1 MTISK
6 KYTAASAVMLVLL
19 LAAAFLLFSPQ
30 SEGMTANAAGI
41 SLSSSQ
47 LSLGKGETCRLSVKG
62 NYGSVKWQSS
72 DSTVAS
78 VSGGSVT
85 AKKNGV
91 AVISAA
97 DKNGNTAKCRITVKN
112 APGYVKLTKGTLTL
126 GIGETF
132 TLGSSVD
139 VSSASSSR
147 IYRSSNSNV
156 VKMTKTYWTGV
167 FKAVEEGTAWVTVR
181 LYNGVESTC
190 RVTVKPAPWKVSV
203 SKESLTLGVGESYT
217 LGAVIPGGTGA
228 SKRTFRSSSSSIVK
242 MTKTDG
248 QGQFRAVKPGT
259 AWVTV
264 RLYNGKEASCRVT
277 VKKAPGSVSIS
288 KKTLVMYVGQS
299 ASLSASVPSGTAA
312 TSRVFRTSNK
322 NIVRMNNTKFTGKF
336 TAVSAGTAWVTVRLY
351 NGREAS
357 CKIEVYDKN
366 RAIGNFI
373 TYDSVRVES
382 DIVGEDYNY
391 FNVPK
396 FRNLGNAGSELN
408 KYIDKAENEVVK
420 EHGYISHKIAFYK
433 NILSIVIATNR
444 GYPYLHFYVYNI
456 DVSTKKRVYND
467 EIFRRSGNNI
477 NTYKSNIDSFLE
489 KAFFD
494 RLSSMGQYNINTL
507 SQAYSY
513 YPNIKNDIT
522 RAYNFTMSYSGNR
535 SVSNPMFIDD
545 YGTMYVVLH
554 IGSIAG
560 ADEYPHFVSYP
571 YGYTQNG
578 LQF

>member
-1 MTISK
+1 
-6 KYTAASAVMLVLL
+6 
-19 LAAAFLLFSPQ
+19 
-30 SEGMTANAAGI
+30 
-41 SLSSSQ
+41 
-47 LSLGKGETCRLSVKG
+47 
-62 NYGSVKWQSS
+62 
-72 DSTVAS
+72 
-78 VSGGSVT
+78 
-85 AKKNGV
+85 
-91 AVISAA
+91 
-97 DKNGNTAKCRITVKN
+97 
-112 APGYVKLTKGTLTL
+112 
-126 GIGETF
+126 
-132 TLGSSVD
+132 
-139 VSSASSSR
+139 
-147 IYRSSNSNV
+147 
-156 VKMTKTYWTGV
+156 
-167 FKAVEEGTAWVTVR
+167 
-181 LYNGVESTC
+181 
-190 RVTVKPAPWKVSV
+190 
-203 SKESLTLGVGESYT
+203 
-217 LGAVIPGGTGA
+217 
-228 SKRTFRSSSSSIVK
+228 
-242 MTKTDG
+242 
-248 QGQFRAVKPGT
+248 
-259 AWVTV
+259 
-264 RLYNGKEASCRVT
+264 
-277 VKKAPGSVSIS
+277 
-288 KKTLVMYVGQS
+288 
-299 ASLSASVPSGTAA
+299 
-312 TSRVFRTSNK
+312 
-322 NIVRMNNTKFTGKF
+322 MNNTNFTGKF

-420 EHGYISHKIAFYK
+420 EHGYISH
-433 NILSIVIATNR
+433 
-444 GYPYLHFYVYNI
+444 NI